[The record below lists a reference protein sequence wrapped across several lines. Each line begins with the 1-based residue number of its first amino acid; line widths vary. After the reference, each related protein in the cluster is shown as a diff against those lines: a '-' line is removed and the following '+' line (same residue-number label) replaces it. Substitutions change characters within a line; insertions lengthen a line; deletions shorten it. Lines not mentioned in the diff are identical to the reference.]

1 MTIRVNAPFS
11 ISDNLQALIDEKV
24 GKLNNYFERI
34 QTTEVFLKEE
44 ENRGKNAPKGETVEI
59 RMYVPPGHTLYA
71 DASAETFEVALADAA
86 DKMRRQII
94 KYKEQQNNH

>member
-24 GKLNNYFERI
+24 GKLDNYFERI
-34 QTTEVFLKEE
+34 QSTEVFLKDQ
-44 ENRGKNAPKGETVEI
+44 ENRSNNAPKGETVEI
-59 RMYVPPGHTLYA
+59 RMYVPGHTLYA
-71 DASAETFEVALADAA
+71 DASAESFEKALADAA

-94 KYKEQQNNH
+94 KYKEQLNSH

>member
-24 GKLNNYFERI
+24 GKLDNYFERI
-34 QTTEVFLKEE
+34 QSTEVFLKDQ
-44 ENRGKNAPKGETVEI
+44 ENRSNNAPKGETVEI
-59 RMYVPPGHTLYA
+59 RMYVPGHTLYA
-71 DASAETFEVALADAA
+71 DASAESFEKALADAA

-94 KYKEQQNNH
+94 KYKEQMNSH